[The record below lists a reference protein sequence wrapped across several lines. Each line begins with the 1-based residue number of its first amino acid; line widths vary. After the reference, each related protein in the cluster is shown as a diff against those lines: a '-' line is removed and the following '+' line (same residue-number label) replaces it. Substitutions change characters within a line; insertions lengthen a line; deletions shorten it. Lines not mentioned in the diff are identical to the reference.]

1 MRGVSIE
8 TMDGQDQTT
17 VAMQLLYKCLKD
29 GRIEPNT
36 VALIRTVLGHFP
48 DQTPPGRPVDVVA
61 RELVARWDAIALV
74 EADNERLRSVKYAS
88 RKLVTDRKNI
98 RKWRQDPE
106 HENRVKKFYD
116 EYMAGP
122 QDD

>member
-36 VALIRTVLGHFP
+36 VALIRTVLGHFR

-61 RELVARWDAIALV
+61 RELMARWDAIALV
-74 EADNERLRSVKYAS
+74 DADNERLGSVKYAS
-88 RKLVTDRKNI
+88 RKLATDRKNI

-106 HENRVKKFYD
+106 HENLVKKFYD